1 MSEHFFS
8 TDGSYGDATDILVV
22 DTSNW
27 TDEDWRDIDDASDM
41 TRLDIAVAIAKR
53 HEREQEISSYSDAY
67 K

>member
-41 TRLDIAVAIAKR
+41 TRLDIAIEIAKR
-53 HEREQEISSYSDAY
+53 RHRGEQISFYSNAY